1 MIVKANAKIN
11 LTLDIVGKRN
21 DGYHLLSSV
30 FQSISLFDEIEI
42 EKEDGILVEF
52 SNSEVDAKNSIA
64 TKAAKA
70 FFEYTKIKGGA
81 KITVKNNIPTR
92 SGMGGGSSDCA
103 GVLVGL
109 NGLFGANLTKTQL
122 CEIGAK
128 LGADVP
134 FCIIGGTSKV
144 EGIGDIIKPL
154 PNLPTLNLVIIK
166 YGEKLSTADMYRQLD
181 SKHYAPPK
189 TEKMEKAIR
198 QGDKLKILDN
208 ISNAFLSVANIDFEE
223 KLLKSCGAIKV
234 GLSGSGPSVFG
245 IFPDSNTSLSA
256 FKKLKS
262 SGYDVFCAETST
274 SGIIIE

>member
-11 LTLDIVGKRN
+11 LTLDITGKRD

-42 EKEDGILVEF
+42 EKANRILIEF
-52 SNSEVDAKNSIA
+52 SNSEVDAENSIA
-64 TKAAKA
+64 AKAAKA
-70 FFEYTKIKGGA
+70 FFEYTNIQGGA

-109 NGLFGANLTKTQL
+109 NRLFGTNLTEIKL

-134 FCIIGGTSKV
+134 FCIVGGTAKV
-144 EGIGDIIKPL
+144 QGIGNIIKPL
-154 PNLPTLNLVIIK
+154 PDLPKLNLVIIK
-166 YGEKLSTADMYRQLD
+166 HGEKLSTADMYRQSD
-181 SKHYAPPK
+181 NMPYSSPK
-189 TEKMEKAIR
+189 TEKMEEAIKS
-198 QGDKLKILDN
+198 GDISQILDN
-208 ISNAFLSVANIDFEE
+208 ISNAFLSVVDIDFEE
-223 KLLKSCGAIKV
+223 KLLKSYGAVKV

-245 IFPDSNTSLSA
+245 VFHDLKSSVTA
-256 FKKLKS
+256 FEKLKS
-262 SGYDVFCAETST
+262 SGYDVFCAETLT